1 MFWLM
6 ASLGVAVWLGAGPA
20 GSADDDG
27 WCGNG
32 EGPVICDEAAKGN
45 PVPGTEVHRCVED

>member
-1 MFWLM
+1 M

-32 EGPVICDEAAKGN
+32 EVPVICDEAAKGN